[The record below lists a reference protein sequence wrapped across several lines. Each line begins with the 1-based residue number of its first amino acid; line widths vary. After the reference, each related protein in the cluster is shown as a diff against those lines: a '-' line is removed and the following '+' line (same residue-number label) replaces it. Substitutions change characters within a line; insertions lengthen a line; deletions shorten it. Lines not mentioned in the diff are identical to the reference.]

1 MDAGNAAN
9 SELKAIFQRKLG
21 EILRLLISAVAYINL
36 NNMPNV
42 MLPKKRF
49 TEVDRL
55 PGNKNILKIT
65 ICLVSL
71 FDLFWWTVYP
81 YNESDRR
88 T

>member
-1 MDAGNAAN
+1 
-9 SELKAIFQRKLG
+9 
-21 EILRLLISAVAYINL
+21 
-36 NNMPNV
+36 